1 MRFIGFI
8 ALLGLVPACESTP
21 STPPGSTTTTTT
33 AYVPAV
39 TNDHAIEEI
48 TNARCAR
55 EFSCDNI
62 GAGRVWRDYDACRR
76 DVRLSMRDTL
86 VGQSCTSGVGAYQL
100 SSCIHD
106 IRSVECAA
114 PQGSVQR
121 FASCAET
128 KLCR

>member
-8 ALLGLVPACESTP
+8 SAAALAACAS
-21 STPPGSTTTTTT
+21 STPPTSTATTTTT

-48 TNARCAR
+48 TRERCAR

-62 GAGRVWRDYDACRR
+62 GAGRVWRDYPECI
-76 DVRLSMRDTL
+76 RDTRL
-86 VGQSCTSGVGAYQL
+86 RERGMLRGQTCINGVDAYQL
-100 SSCIHD
+100 SSCIND
-106 IRSVECAA
+106 IRHVHCAV
-114 PQGSVQR
+114 QGDIER

>member
-8 ALLGLVPACESTP
+8 FAAAVVACSS
-21 STPPGSTTTTTT
+21 STPPASTATTTN

-48 TNARCAR
+48 TRERCAR

-62 GAGRVWRDYDACRR
+62 GAGRVWRDYPECI
-76 DVRLSMRDTL
+76 RDTRL
-86 VGQSCTSGVGAYQL
+86 RERGLLRGQTCINGIDAYQL
-100 SSCIHD
+100 SSCLHD
-106 IRSVECAA
+106 IRDVRCAA
-114 PQGSVQR
+114 PQQGTIER
-121 FASCAET
+121 FASCAEA